1 MVHVINLENKKRK
14 SPMKNIIKN
23 LDILLKMIENLK
35 EKILK
40 DSLQSSFLLLSKI
53 DNLFVNLSIEIG
65 EMLEEETE
73 KKYFK
78 SGFRK

>member
-1 MVHVINLENKKRK
+1 
-14 SPMKNIIKN
+14 MKNIIKN

-53 DNLFVNLSIEIG
+53 DNLFVNLSIEIV

-73 KKYFK
+73 RKYFK

>member
-1 MVHVINLENKKRK
+1 
-14 SPMKNIIKN
+14 MKNIIKN
-23 LDILLKMIENLK
+23 LDVLSEMIDDLK